1 MCPHNHASTNGLYV
15 KWDCFPSCPYSDTVP
30 GPKTV
35 LKIENLTEQSE
46 VSVQVGDVTP
56 RPFSLVVAVKIGG
69 ASN

>member
-1 MCPHNHASTNGLYV
+1 M
-15 KWDCFPSCPYSDTVP
+15 
-30 GPKTV
+30 